1 MDIKAVAIVLG
12 FVLLV
17 VLFVMNKKKRESLLA
32 EQKIV
37 ERPKDFAE
45 YTEEFTLR
53 PVSMQEVEK
62 TIQSSAV
69 LQENGCEIQTD
80 DSRIL
85 FKNANYKAVL
95 VCTEK
100 NEEKSVWEFAFV
112 EWSTYEYSTNTIIR
126 WLESNKDMEMNALL
140 TGIEKMFLNFDSEA
154 KVKKVKSDITSKRK
168 FYYY

>member
-1 MDIKAVAIVLG
+1 MNIEAVVIVLG
-12 FVLLV
+12 FTLLV
-17 VLFVMNKKKRESLLA
+17 VLFVMNKQKRERLLA

-62 TIQSSAV
+62 IIQSSAI
-69 LQENGCEIQTD
+69 LQQNGLQIQTD
-80 DSRIL
+80 DSR
-85 FKNANYKAVL
+85 FFFRHANYKAVL

-112 EWSTYEYSTNTIIR
+112 EWSTNEYSTNTIVR

-154 KVKKVKSDITSKRK
+154 KVKKVKNDITSKRNW
-168 FYYY
+168 F